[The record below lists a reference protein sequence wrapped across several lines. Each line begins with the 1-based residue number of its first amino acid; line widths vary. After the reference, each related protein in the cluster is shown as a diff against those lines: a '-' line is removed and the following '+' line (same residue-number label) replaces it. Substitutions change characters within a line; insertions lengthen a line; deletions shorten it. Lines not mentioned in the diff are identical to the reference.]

1 MGRKEREKKEA
12 RRKPKISN
20 KLDVRKLSVQE
31 EINAMAKRMLD
42 SINKHKQSWAG
53 NQQ

>member
-12 RRKPKISN
+12 RRKLKISN

-42 SINKHKQSWAG
+42 IINKKK
-53 NQQ
+53 